1 MLRGARER
9 RLRLFLTVSA
19 IVLGVAFLS
28 GTLVLTATV
37 RQAIRDQTGTT
48 APGLAVTVAPLA
60 GSGDP
65 PSLPASLTKEISA
78 LPGVAETQGE
88 VLGPVD
94 LVGPGDA
101 RLDAAGVSVAATSAL
116 QRLVLKSGSYPS
128 GPGEMAVDQ
137 LTLQKRHWAIGET
150 VEVAAYGPVS
160 SFRIVGVVGEDVSEG
175 LQGKAIAAFSLPVAQ
190 SLFGLNGRYS
200 EIAVSATSGTA
211 PTVLAATIHGALG
224 PGYGVATASQIEN
237 DAVSADF
244 KAFSLLSTVLVVL
257 GAIVL
262 FVAAFLV
269 VNTFSIVVTQ
279 RTRELGLLRCL
290 GASRAQLM
298 GSVLAEALVV
308 GVLASVAGVVL
319 GIIGAVI
326 LLSVL
331 PGAGLDLPSISPAIH
346 LVAIIVPLALG
357 SGATLVASVLP
368 AVRATSIPPVAAL
381 RDDPVGE
388 VERST
393 TPRAVVGSVT
403 FVTGIG
409 LLLTGLFANIGHEGD
424 VVGAGAVLT
433 FIALASLSPLVARP
447 FSRVL
452 GWPLVRWRGLPAA
465 LARQNAMR
473 NPRRTA
479 STAAALLVGVALV
492 SFMAVI
498 TSSARASATEN
509 VSDSLRAGFVIEDNL
524 DGSIPLGD
532 GVVSHLR
539 SLHDLSKVVPVSYVR
554 FELYDS
560 IHSGFAVDLSR
571 YQSVVGLGNVQGD
584 IAELG
589 PGTAAVS
596 QPVATSDGFHLGE
609 MIPAR
614 FGSNAPEM
622 LRIRAIY
629 PTGDTFGGWL
639 FSATDPPPG
648 LTELATTRVFV
659 QPAPGL
665 SVTQARASI
674 TQALRAYPQVQVNN
688 QSSLVSAAI
697 SQVNLIVN
705 LITVILVLAV
715 IVGLV
720 GIVNTLALSVLER
733 TRELGLLRAIGMS
746 RSQMRSMVRHESLIV
761 ALLGSVAGIVVGVFL
776 AWAMQKSLVDQG
788 LNNLQIPV
796 VTLVV
801 YLVGAGA
808 SGVLAGILPAR
819 RAADLDI
826 LAAIA
831 SE

>member
-1 MLRGARER
+1 
-9 RLRLFLTVSA
+9 
-19 IVLGVAFLS
+19 VAFLS

-37 RQAIRDQTGTT
+37 RQAIREQAGTA
-48 APGLAVTVAPLA
+48 APGLAVTVTPEA

-65 PSLPASLTKEISA
+65 PSLPGSLAKEISA
-78 LPGVAETQGE
+78 LRGVAETQGE

-94 LVGPGDA
+94 LVGPGTA
-101 RLDAAGVSVAATSAL
+101 KLDGAGVSVGASSAL
-116 QRLVLKSGSYPS
+116 QRLVLKSGRYPS
-128 GPGEMAVDQ
+128 GPGQLAVDQ
-137 LTLQKRHWAIGET
+137 STLQSRHWAVGDT
-150 VEVAAYGPVS
+150 VEVAAFGPES
-160 SFRIVGVVGEDVSEG
+160 PFRIVGVVGEDISEG

-190 SLFGLNGRYS
+190 SLFGLEGRYS
-200 EIAVSATSGTA
+200 EIEVSAKSGTTPEA
-211 PTVLAATIHGALG
+211 LASTIQGALG
-224 PGYGVATASQIEN
+224 PGYGVSTSSQIEN
-237 DAVSADF
+237 NAVSADF

-308 GVLASVAGVVL
+308 GVLASVVGVVL
-319 GIIGAVI
+319 GIVGAVI

-331 PGAGLDLPSISPAIH
+331 PGAGLDLPSVSPAIH
-346 LVAIIVPLALG
+346 LVALFVPLALG
-357 SGATLVASVLP
+357 AGATLIASVLP

-388 VERST
+388 IEHST

-403 FVTGIG
+403 FVIGIA
-409 LLLTGLFANIGHEGD
+409 LLIVGLFANIGHEGD

-447 FSRVL
+447 FSRII
-452 GWPLVRWRGLPAA
+452 GWPLVRWRGLPAS

-498 TSSARASATEN
+498 TSSARASATDN
-509 VSDSLRAGFVIEDNL
+509 VSDSLRAAFVVEDNT
-524 DGSIPLGD
+524 DGSVPLGNGLVD
-532 GVVSHLR
+532 SLR
-539 SLHDLSKVVPVSYVR
+539 SQSDLSNIVPVSFVR
-554 FELYDS
+554 LQIFGS
-560 IHSGFAVDLSR
+560 QHSGYAVDLNR
-571 YQSVVGLGNVQGD
+571 YESVVALGNVKGD
-584 IAELG
+584 ISELG

-596 QPVATSDGFHLGE
+596 EPTAASDGFHLGE
-609 MIPAR
+609 MIPAS
-614 FGSNAPEM
+614 FGSRAPEM
-622 LRIRAIY
+622 LRICAIY
-629 PTGDTFGGWL
+629 TTGDTFGGWL

-648 LTELATTRVFV
+648 LTGLATTRVFV
-659 QPAPGL
+659 QPAAGV
-665 SVTQARASI
+665 SISRAKASI
-674 TQALRAYPQVQVNN
+674 TQALSGYPQVEVNDP
-688 QSSLVSAAI
+688 SSLVSAAI

-746 RSQMRSMVRHESLIV
+746 RSQIKSMVRHESLIV

-776 AWAMQKSLVDQG
+776 AWAMQKSLVSQG
-788 LNNLQIPV
+788 LNDLQIPV
-796 VTLVV
+796 TTLVV
-801 YLVGAGA
+801 YLVLAGA
-808 SGVLAGILPAR
+808 SGIVAGILPAR

-826 LAAIA
+826 LGAIS

>member
-1 MLRGARER
+1 
-9 RLRLFLTVSA
+9 VSA
-19 IVLGVAFLS
+19 IIIGVAFLS

-37 RQAIRDQTGTT
+37 RQAIREQAGTA
-48 APGLAVTVAPLA
+48 APGLAVTVTPEA

-65 PSLPASLTKEISA
+65 ASLPGSLAKEMSG
-78 LPGVAETQGE
+78 LPGVAQTQGE

-94 LVGPGDA
+94 LVGPGKA
-101 RLDAAGVSVAATSAL
+101 TLDAAGVSVGATSAL
-116 QRLVLKSGSYPS
+116 QRLVLKAGRYPS
-128 GPGEMAVDQ
+128 GPGEMAVDETTIQ
-137 LTLQKRHWAIGET
+137 ARKWAIGDT
-150 VEVAAYGPVS
+150 VEVAAFGPES
-160 SFRIVGVVGEDVSEG
+160 RFRIVGVVGEDVSEG

-190 SLFGLNGRYS
+190 ALFGLEGRYS
-200 EIAVSATSGTA
+200 EIEVSATSGTTPEA
-211 PTVLAATIHGALG
+211 LASTISGALG
-224 PGYGVATASQIEN
+224 PGYGVSTSSQIEN
-237 DAVSADF
+237 NAVSADF

-319 GIIGAVI
+319 GIVGAVI

-331 PGAGLDLPSISPAIH
+331 PGAGLDLPAITPEIH
-346 LVAIIVPLALG
+346 LVAIFAPLALG
-357 SGATLVASVLP
+357 AGATLVASVLP
-368 AVRATSIPPVAAL
+368 AARATSIPPVAAL

-388 VERST
+388 VEHST
-393 TPRAVVGSVT
+393 TPRAVIGTVT
-403 FVTGIG
+403 FVAGIG
-409 LLLTGLFANIGHEGD
+409 LLLAGLFANINHEGD

-447 FSRVL
+447 LARIL
-452 GWPLVRWRGLPAA
+452 GWPLVEWCGLPAA

-524 DGSIPLGD
+524 DGSIPLGNGLVD
-532 GVVSHLR
+532 RLG
-539 SLHDLSKVVPVSYVR
+539 SLSDLSKVVPVSFVR
-554 FELYDS
+554 LQIFDS
-560 IHSGFAVDLSR
+560 EHSGFAVNLSR
-571 YQSVVGLGNVQGD
+571 YESVVDLGNVQGD

-596 QPVATSDGFHLGE
+596 QPVATSDGFHVGE
-609 MIPAR
+609 IIPAR

-622 LRIRAIY
+622 LRICAIY

-648 LTELATTRVFV
+648 LTGLATTRVFV
-659 QPAPGL
+659 QPGPGV
-665 SVTQARASI
+665 SVARARASI
-674 TQALRAYPQVQVNN
+674 ASVLRGYPQVQVNN
-688 QSSLVSAAI
+688 QSSLVSSAI
-697 SQVNLIVN
+697 SQVDLIVN

-776 AWAMQKSLVDQG
+776 AWAMQKSLVSQG

-801 YLVGAGA
+801 YLIAAGA